1 MNMRTVLI
9 INKKYP
15 LSKENKS
22 IKNSLIRNN
31 IKCIEI
37 SNNKKQTSLFR
48 KEFEKYINRF

>member
-37 SNNKKQTSLFR
+37 SNNKKQTSLF
-48 KEFEKYINRF
+48 KKNLKIY